1 MSDKTTVRM
10 TVKYINGDEE
20 HYEFKRQIA
29 DEIQINKKLHE
40 AMDSKFLIIELE
52 NKMQF
57 IPFNNIASIELSPP
71 PAKLP
76 PNCIVGAKLV

>member
-1 MSDKTTVRM
+1 MSDKTIVRM

-29 DEIQINKKLHE
+29 DEIQINKKLQE
-40 AMDSKFLIIELE
+40 ALESQFLMIELE

-57 IPFNNIASIELSPP
+57 IPFNNIASIEISPP
-71 PAKLP
+71 TVKLP
-76 PNCIVGAKLV
+76 PSCIAGAKLV

>member
-20 HYEFKRQIA
+20 HYQFKRQIT
-29 DEIQINKKLHE
+29 DEIQINIKLQE
-40 AMDSKFLIIELE
+40 ALESKFLMIELE

-57 IPFNNIASIELSPP
+57 IPFNNIASIEVSPP

-76 PNCIVGAKLV
+76 HNCIVGAKLV